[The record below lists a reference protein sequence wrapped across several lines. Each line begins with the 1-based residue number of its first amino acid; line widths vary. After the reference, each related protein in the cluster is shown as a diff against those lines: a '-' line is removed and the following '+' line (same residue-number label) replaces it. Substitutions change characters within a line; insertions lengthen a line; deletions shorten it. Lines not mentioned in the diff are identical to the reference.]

1 MENLQLEKRK
11 REQVTERINDLNQ
24 KLNTTIEQREYHNT
38 GDVKRFMTEINNTP
52 PAECTKELDRKLHLA
67 QSLLNSYDLDIALLK
82 KQIEFL
88 FERIVDN
95 EFEF

>member
-1 MENLQLEKRK
+1 MKNLQLEKRK

-52 PAECTKELDRKLHLA
+52 PTECTKELDRCV
-67 QSLLNSYDLDIALLK
+67 N
-82 KQIEFL
+82 
-88 FERIVDN
+88 
-95 EFEF
+95 